1 MLTNVTIFFSTFFSS
16 KCIWN
21 YVNTVTALCEVAM
34 IWNITR
40 KIALICIFAKNH
52 IINFYLILSWF
63 IVFISYIRK
72 TYIFVVL
79 NKMKSKCIYI
89 VLLNN
94 LIQFKNNGHMVQ
106 IKLLYAA
113 VVILKAK
120 MKFGKNSFTILF
132 NELEVTWKRILVFLY
147 RMLSLNNLWS
157 YKSSNK
163 DFCVS

>member
-1 MLTNVTIFFSTFFSS
+1 M
-16 KCIWN
+16 
-21 YVNTVTALCEVAM
+21 
-34 IWNITR
+34 
-40 KIALICIFAKNH
+40 
-52 IINFYLILSWF
+52 
-63 IVFISYIRK
+63 
-72 TYIFVVL
+72 
-79 NKMKSKCIYI
+79 YI

-120 MKFGKNSFTILF
+120 MKFGKNSFKILF

-147 RMLSLNNLWS
+147 QMLSLNNLWS

-163 DFCVS
+163 DFCMS